1 MKTKLNFEDKST
13 KELLSKLD
21 FEYFLK
27 QNFEVEKYSSKNI
40 KELYLS
46 YQLQKK
52 KLKNKS
58 KTHKTQFHY
67 FIEGKVR
74 KMFTGGLLPAMFE
87 LDEGRRHQIFDFASI
102 GENWAYFEYWKKSY
116 NRILKK
122 EKIWN
127 NIVKTGSVL
136 AFILTILKLYE
147 ILIKTE

>member
-52 KLKNKS
+52 KLKIS
-58 KTHKTQFHY
+58 
-67 FIEGKVR
+67 
-74 KMFTGGLLPAMFE
+74 
-87 LDEGRRHQIFDFASI
+87 
-102 GENWAYFEYWKKSY
+102 
-116 NRILKK
+116 
-122 EKIWN
+122 
-127 NIVKTGSVL
+127 
-136 AFILTILKLYE
+136 
-147 ILIKTE
+147 